1 MANDWR
7 VTVTL
12 GDASH
17 VGRVAHSLHE
27 HEVEQDLHRQ
37 LGGRVAV
44 SADGPR
50 LFLYAGTE
58 DAARAA
64 EQVLGQVLAQ
74 HGLSADSVALER
86 WHPVEEQWEDA
97 TVGLPRTPQEDQAE
111 HQRLE
116 QEETQESQESGQA
129 LWEVRVEL
137 PSHREAVDLA
147 RRLEAEGWQVIRRW
161 TLLVLGANDED
172 DANALAQA
180 IRAEAPAE
188 TTVLAQEVG
197 PVVPFVLFGPVA
209 IREG

>member
-1 MANDWR
+1 VANDWR

-12 GDASH
+12 SDALH

-27 HEVEQDLHRQ
+27 HQVEQDLHSQ

-58 DAARAA
+58 NAARAA
-64 EQVLGQVLAQ
+64 EQVLGQVLVQ
-74 HGLSADSVALER
+74 HSLSADSIALER

-97 TVGLPRTPQEDQAE
+97 TVALPRTPQEQQAE
-111 HQRLE
+111 HDRLE
-116 QEETQESQESGQA
+116 REETRESQATGNA

-137 PSHREAVDLA
+137 PSHHEAVELA
-147 RRLEAEGWQVIRRW
+147 RRLEAEGRQVIRRW
-161 TLLVLGANDED
+161 TLLVLGASDED

-180 IRAEAPAE
+180 IQAEAPAGV
-188 TTVLAQEVG
+188 TVRAQEIG
-197 PVVPFVLFGPVA
+197 PVVPFVLVGPVA
-209 IREG
+209 VREG

>member
-1 MANDWR
+1 VANDWR
-7 VTVTL
+7 VAVTL
-12 GDASH
+12 NDASH
-17 VGRVAHSLHE
+17 VGRVAHTLHE
-27 HEVEQDLHRQ
+27 HDVEQDLHRQ

-64 EQVLGQVLAQ
+64 DGVLSQVLTR
-74 HGLSADSVALER
+74 HGLTAEKVTFDR
-86 WHPVEEQWEDA
+86 WHPLEEEWQDA
-97 TVGLPRTPQEDQAE
+97 SIGLPRTPQQRQEE
-111 HQRLE
+111 HERLE
-116 QEETQESQESGQA
+116 QEETKESLDSGQA

-147 RRLEAEGWQVIRRW
+147 RRLEAEGQTVIRRW

-172 DANALAQA
+172 DANALARS
-180 IRAEAPAE
+180 IRAEAPADA
-188 TTVLAQEVG
+188 TVRAQEVG
-197 PVVPFVLFGPVA
+197 PVVPFVLVGPLA

>member
-7 VTVTL
+7 VTATL

-50 LFLYAGTE
+50 LFLYTGTE

-64 EQVLGQVLAQ
+64 EQVLAQ
-74 HGLSADSVALER
+74 ILVRHGLSAQSTALER
-86 WHPVEEQWEDA
+86 WHPVEEAWEDA
-97 TVGLPRTPQEDQAE
+97 TVALPSTPEQDQAE
-111 HQRLE
+111 HERLE
-116 QEETQESQESGQA
+116 REETQESLASGQA

-137 PSHREAVDLA
+137 PSHREAVEEA
-147 RRLEAEGWQVIRRW
+147 RRLEGEGRQVIRRW

-172 DANALAQA
+172 DAKALARAIQA
-180 IRAEAPAE
+180 EVPAGA
-188 TTVLAQEVG
+188 TVRAQEVG
-197 PVVPFVLFGPVA
+197 PVVPFMLFGPVA